1 MFCRWLWTKDKSAL
15 NIIIIGDSKYFWHTC
30 WQFFPQ
36 ETPRAAAASTKTSWN
51 RRTLPARKCCHHC
64 AEHIYIEVAQCK
76 EHVVQLSF
84 SRLNE
89 EKVSWT
95 LRVGRG
101 RTLLCSKKTPWL
113 GVANALWAG
122 DDMKV
127 TQFQVRRRHQSHDRA
142 LDVST
147 VYLLHRPWRL
157 FLPISNSSQ
166 RKYALETPLY
176 LKR

>member
-1 MFCRWLWTKDKSAL
+1 MKASIFDTPAGSSFRKKPPELLLLAQKHRGADAPCRPESAAIIVL
-15 NIIIIGDSKYFWHTC
+15 N
-30 WQFFPQ
+30 
-36 ETPRAAAASTKTSWN
+36 
-51 RRTLPARKCCHHC
+51 
-64 AEHIYIEVAQCK
+64 IYIEVAQGK
-76 EHVVQLSF
+76 VHVVQLSF
-84 SRLNE
+84 SQLNE

-95 LRVGRG
+95 LRVARG
-101 RTLLCSKKTPWL
+101 RTLSCSKKTPWL

-127 TQFQVRRRHQSHDRA
+127 TQFQVRLRHQNHDRA

-166 RKYALETPLY
+166 RKCALETPLY